1 MKNIIFCLLFVFSTS
16 AFCQDANIKNDE
28 LFLQYVTEYV
38 NYSKNRSP
46 SEKLEQA
53 LISFNSKLGNN
64 HKTLKSFEKAEDK
77 NLWLKK
83 NYRKT
88 MFKDLNEAQTIYT
101 KYLEIQFQF
110 DNEAKELMRL
120 NNELLKK
127 YDSLVIWQALKEKLN
142 SK

>member
-16 AFCQDANIKNDE
+16 AFCQDSNIKNDK
-28 LFLQYVTEYV
+28 LFLQYVNEYL
-38 NYSKNRSP
+38 NYNNIRSS
-46 SEKLEQA
+46 SEELEHA
-53 LISFNSKLGNN
+53 LNDFNSKLGNN
-64 HKTLKSFEKAEDK
+64 HKTLKSFEKAENK

-110 DNEAKELMRL
+110 DNDAKELMRL